1 MDHRIDSIPQLEK
14 MANTLRRDV
23 VEMVGPGQ
31 PGHYGGSFSSAEI
44 VTALYFNK
52 MNFDPSNPKMPER
65 DRFLLSKGH
74 VGVLQYAALARTG
87 FFDVE
92 ELSTLKKLGSRLQGH
107 PDIKKTP
114 GVEANTGSLGQGLS
128 IGLGMALGVRL
139 DRLPSRVYV
148 LIGDGE
154 LDEGQIWEAAM
165 AAANYKADNLCAIV
179 DRNRIQATDFTA
191 KRMDSGDLCAKWAAF
206 GWNVI
211 EINGHDFNQIL
222 SAFDSAAQCSGK
234 PTVIIANTVKGKGV
248 SFAENTSA
256 FHNGTMNEEQ
266 YALALEE
273 LK

>member
-1 MDHRIDSIPQLEK
+1 MNCRIDSIPELEA

-52 MNFDPSNPKMPER
+52 MNIDSANPKMPER

-87 FFDVE
+87 FFEVS
-92 ELSTLKKLGSRLQGH
+92 ELATLKKLGSRLQGH

-114 GVEANTGSLGQGLS
+114 GVEGNTGSLGQGLS

-139 DRLPSRVYV
+139 DNLPSRVYV

-165 AAANYKADNLCAIV
+165 AAANFKADNLCAIV
-179 DRNRIQATDFTA
+179 DRNHIQATDFTA
-191 KRMDSGDLCAKWAAF
+191 KRMDSGDIPAKWAAF

-222 SAFDSAAQCSGK
+222 SAFDQAEACKGK
-234 PTVIIANTVKGKGV
+234 PTVIVADTVKGKGV

-266 YALALEE
+266 YKLALEE